1 MAKGKNNYQPRLLIK
16 YNEVVQKYLADRLGI
31 KNKMRIPKIEK
42 IVLNM
47 GIGDAKEHKNWLT
60 SGVEELTTIAGQK
73 AVVTNSKKAISN
85 FKIREGDPVG
95 IRVTLRSKKMYEFV
109 DRFISVASPRIRDFR
124 GFSTK
129 GFDGRG
135 NYNFG
140 VNEQIIFPEIDYDK
154 ITNIKG
160 MNISIVTTGKTDEE
174 AYELLIAMGLPIR
187 QKKEKIEEGAEDTVE
202 GIEDT
207 PKEMQ
212 DEDKVDETPKDEV
225 ERASDVEEN
234 KEETSEEKPVEVDTE
249 EVKASEESVVE
260 DTPKEKQDEDK
271 VGETPIDEVE
281 RASDVEENKEET
293 SEKEEK
299 TPEEGT
305 EA

>member
-1 MAKGKNNYQPRLLIK
+1 MAKGKNNYRPRLLIK
-16 YNEVVQKYLADRLGI
+16 YNEVVQKFLADRLGI

-95 IRVTLRSKKMYEFV
+95 IRVTLRSEKMYEFV

-124 GFSTK
+124 GLSAK

-154 ITNIKG
+154 IKNIKG

-187 QKKEKIEEGAEDTVE
+187 QKKKKIEESAEDVSE
-202 GIEDT
+202 VI
-207 PKEMQ
+207 Q
-212 DEDKVDETPKDEV
+212 DEGKADETLIDEV
-225 ERASDVEEN
+225 ETASDVEDNKKETS
-234 KEETSEEKPVEVDTE
+234 KEEE
-249 EVKASEESVVE
+249 
-260 DTPKEKQDEDK
+260 
-271 VGETPIDEVE
+271 ETPEKGDEV
-281 RASDVEENKEET
+281 
-293 SEKEEK
+293 
-299 TPEEGT
+299 
-305 EA
+305 

>member
-1 MAKGKNNYQPRLLIK
+1 MVKGKNKYQPRLLIK

-47 GIGDAKEHKNWLT
+47 GIGDAKEHKKWVT

-95 IRVTLRSKKMYEFV
+95 IRVTLRSNKMYEFI
-109 DRFISVASPRIRDFR
+109 DRLISVASPRIRDFR

-154 ITNIKG
+154 INNIKG

-187 QKKEKIEEGAEDTVE
+187 QKKKKIEESAKDTVE
-202 GIEDT
+202 GIERI
-207 PKEMQ
+207 PAEMQ
-212 DEDKVDETPKDEV
+212 EEDKADETPIEEV
-225 ERASDVEEN
+225 VIASDVEHN
-234 KEETSEEKPVEVDTE
+234 KEETSEEE
-249 EVKASEESVVE
+249 E
-260 DTPKEKQDEDK
+260 
-271 VGETPIDEVE
+271 ETP
-281 RASDVEENKEET
+281 
-293 SEKEEK
+293 EK
-299 TPEEGT
+299 GSNV
-305 EA
+305 